1 MTDVGL
7 IEKKLAFIETCV
19 QDLRALSRPAAI
31 ATDLREERFAAYT
44 LQIAVQAALDVASH
58 IVSDER
64 LGEPDTNRRL
74 FDLLV
79 RAGWLSP
86 GLTETMYNMA
96 GFRNVVVHGYQTLD
110 KAILVDI
117 VSNRLEDLLNFAKAI
132 RQSLSDRAGE
142 STDQS
147 RSRGDRSEV

>member
-1 MTDVGL
+1 V
-7 IEKKLAFIETCV
+7 
-19 QDLRALSRPAAI
+19 R
-31 ATDLREERFAAYT
+31 RFAAYT

-64 LGEPDTNRRL
+64 LGEPDTNRQL

-86 GLTETMYNMA
+86 GLTDTMHKMA

-117 VSNRLEDLLNFAKAI
+117 VSNRLEDLLDFAKAI
-132 RQSLSDRAGE
+132 RQGLAKRAG
-142 STDQS
+142 S
-147 RSRGDRSEV
+147 

>member
-1 MTDVGL
+1 VTDVEL

-19 QDLRALSRPAAI
+19 RELRALSRPAAI

-64 LGEPDTNRRL
+64 LGEPDTNRQL

-86 GLTETMYNMA
+86 GLTDTMHKMA
-96 GFRNVVVHGYQTLD
+96 GFRNVVVHGYQALD
-110 KAILVDI
+110 KAILLDI

-132 RQSLSDRAGE
+132 RQGLAKRAGE
-142 STDQS
+142 SA
-147 RSRGDRSEV
+147 G